1 MGMCADGSGTDCGK
15 ALENL
20 YFFIDKEMDDAS
32 CEEIQAHIDDCTPC
46 LNEFDLELV
55 VKSLVSR
62 SCHEVAPEPLRDKV
76 LYSIRTVQVHL
87 TETHGE

>member
-1 MGMCADGSGTDCGK
+1 MSMCADGSGSDCSK

-32 CEEIQAHIDDCTPC
+32 CEEIQAHIEECAPC
-46 LNEFDLELV
+46 LNEYDLERV

-76 LYSIRTVQVHL
+76 LISIRSVQIKI
-87 TETHGE
+87 TETYSD

>member
-1 MGMCADGSGTDCGK
+1 MSMCSDGSGTDCGK

-32 CEEIQAHIDDCTPC
+32 CEEIQAHIEECSPC
-46 LNEFDLELV
+46 LNEYDLELV

-76 LYSIRTVQVHL
+76 LISIRTVQVQII
-87 TETHGE
+87 ETHTD